1 MPPRVLDATSPLGAA
16 LPSPALGFS
25 ILSYNVLLPNSSH
38 HGWWIPKFY
47 DPTVPAEHRAWPHRQ
62 ALLRQGILAAAPDI
76 LCLQETT
83 PECFPQD
90 WSFLTE
96 ADYDHAV
103 HRKGDLR
110 CATFWRS
117 SAFTLASEPRHL
129 DRVLLLSLS
138 STSTAHALQVANV
151 HLKAGPE
158 PRRRLQQISDTLD
171 HMARR
176 GPGPA
181 VICGDF
187 NCEVAATA
195 VGHLLRGGQVGPEF
209 LEPGSPHGPLT
220 SKLRK
225 NSFGPFL
232 DAYQAA
238 FAPHEAPAT
247 LLLPDRDRFFF
258 DEQGAVSTGCIQ
270 AIQRLFARFAAGA
283 PEMDRPAVDAWIE
296 AVNGAPGRGSEWSK
310 AQAIFQARGVEALRR
325 EDMEKIYTGELE
337 EGKPW
342 GIIHDLARCD
352 ALTEVPPHRLL
363 RRRFDQIHGAGPLE
377 LEAVRAIL
385 TPEQEAW
392 VQQGQTL
399 PGSWHPS
406 DHLPVGA
413 VYRWREAGDTE
424 ESARA
429 GG

>member
-1 MPPRVLDATSPLGAA
+1 MPPRLLDATSPLGAA

-25 ILSYNVLLPNSSH
+25 VLSYNVLLPNSAQ

-47 DPTVPAEHRAWPHRQ
+47 DPAIPPEHRSWPHRQ
-62 ALLRQGILAAAPDI
+62 ALLRQGILAAAPDL

-90 WSFLTE
+90 WSFLAE
-96 ADYDHAV
+96 AGYDHVV

-110 CATFWRS
+110 CATFWRT
-117 SAFTLASEPRHL
+117 SAFSLASEPRHL

-138 STSTAHALQVANV
+138 ARHTDRVLQVANV

-171 HMARR
+171 QMAKR

-181 VICGDF
+181 ILCGDF
-187 NCEVAATA
+187 NCEVAGSA
-195 VGHLLRGGQVGPEF
+195 VGHLLLGREVSPEF
-209 LEPGSPHGPLT
+209 REPERPHEALT
-220 SKLRK
+220 SRVKK
-225 NSFGPFL
+225 NPFGPFL

-238 FAPHEAPAT
+238 FAPHDAPAT
-247 LLLPDRDRFFF
+247 LLLPDRERFFF
-258 DEQGAVSTGCIQ
+258 DEQGAVSVGCIQ
-270 AIQRLFARFAAGA
+270 AIQRLFARFAAGS
-283 PEMDRPAVDAWIE
+283 PEMDRRAVDAWIE

-310 AQAIFQARGVEALRR
+310 AREIFEARGVEALRC
-325 EDMEKIYTGELE
+325 EDMEKIYTMELA

-342 GIIHDLARCD
+342 GIVHDLARCG
-352 ALTEVPPHRLL
+352 ALAEAPPHRLL

-377 LEAVRAIL
+377 LEAVRAVL

-413 VYRWREAGDTE
+413 VYRWCEGEGAG
-424 ESARA
+424 ESACA